1 MRNRSLKRK
10 KKTKKSKKLYWALLH
25 LISFLILTL
34 VSQTGGIIYLVSI
47 FIYRFS
53 SNYKK
58 SVIAFI
64 LMYALVSGVVLPW
77 FSSYGGRV
85 PLPVNHPYLKPANWF
100 TVITNRH
107 YVSPLV
113 KQELISTAQDIAID
127 YEGYKMVYLDAN
139 FPFINGFPLIPH
151 LSHDDGKKVD
161 IAFVYSKEDQISN
174 KLPSIWGYGNYVN
187 PDYSPKQVCPNAGTI
202 YGLTEKLPFTDYNK
216 HLTINN
222 QLNTA
227 VAKRLLKAQRIEKIF
242 VESYLKQK
250 WSLDHPQVRFQGC
263 HSVRHDDH
271 FHIQF
276 K

>member
-1 MRNRSLKRK
+1 MRNRSLKKKRK
-10 KKTKKSKKLYWALLH
+10 HKNSKNHFWSLFH
-25 LISFLILTL
+25 LIFFLLLTIISQVGGVLYLFSVL
-34 VSQTGGIIYLVSI
+34 V
-47 FIYRFS
+47 YRLTS
-53 SNYKK
+53 SYKK
-58 SVIAFI
+58 SLLAFI
-64 LMYALVSGVVLPW
+64 TIYALVSGVLLPW

-113 KQELISTAQDIAID
+113 KQELISAAQDIAI
-127 YEGYKMVYLDAN
+127 ENKGYQMIYLDAN

-161 IAFVYSKEDQISN
+161 IAFTYSKDNQIST

-187 PDYSPKQVCPNAGTI
+187 PDYTPKQVCPNAGTV
-202 YGLTEKLPFTDYNK
+202 YGITEKLPFTNYYNE
-216 HLTINN
+216 LNINDK
-222 QLNTA
+222 LNAA
-227 VAKRLLKAQRIEKIF
+227 VARRLLKAQRLEKIF
-242 VESYLKQK
+242 VEPYLRKK
-250 WSLDHPQVRFQGC
+250 WSLDHPLVRFQGC

-276 K
+276 R